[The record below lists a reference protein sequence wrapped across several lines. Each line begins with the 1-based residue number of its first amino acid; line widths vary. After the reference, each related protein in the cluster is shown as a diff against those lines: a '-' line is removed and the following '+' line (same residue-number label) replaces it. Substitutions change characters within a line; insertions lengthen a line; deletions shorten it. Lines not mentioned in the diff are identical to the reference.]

1 MKESFLSFSSILLI
15 NPLKYSILSIILSKR
30 FSFWRFIY
38 PVIKN
43 SLEYSINIISF
54 LKKVIGNTDASVKDH
69 VDTLAEYKD
78 YIWSNKDIDPHEI
91 RSMRESI
98 LNHFAMGESV
108 INKHKRLT
116 KILAIPY
123 FGRIDFLEK
132 KENSKVM
139 PIYIGIHTFYDPES
153 RATLIHDWRAP
164 VSSMFYDHELGEAG
178 YRSPSG
184 EIKGVIS
191 LKRQYRI
198 RGGKMEFMIES
209 ALTVHDDI
217 LQKELS
223 SNVDDKMK
231 NIVATI
237 QREQNQIIRNED
249 IRTLIIQGVAGSGKT
264 SIALHRIAYLLYT
277 FRDSISSKDILIIS
291 PNKVFSDYISN
302 VLPELGEETVPET
315 SMEQIL
321 SGVLEHKYKYQTYFG
336 LVNEL
341 LEKPSSSLIDRIAYK
356 ASFGFISE
364 LDKFILHIENT
375 YFKAADVKL
384 TKYITIPAP
393 FIEEQYLRFNRYPI
407 RRRFDAMADYMLDM
421 LKIQY
426 AFTVTTAGRN
436 LLKKEIRLMFAGNN
450 DIQVYKDF
458 FKWTNNPGMFKM
470 RKGHTLE
477 YSDLAPLAYL
487 HLALEGNGNQPFRVK
502 HLLIDEMQ
510 DYSPIQYKV
519 IQKLF
524 PCRKTVLGDAGQSVN
539 PYGSSTAETIQ
550 KSLTA
555 SEIMKLCKSYRSTFE
570 ITDFAQKIHPNAEL
584 EPVARHGEKPQ
595 ILQFGSAV
603 EELSGIMGLISTYR
617 KSGYKSLGIICKTEQ
632 QAREMADMLK
642 SYAND
647 ISFLSSQSSAF
658 VQGIVIISA
667 HMAKGLEFDEV
678 IIPQT
683 DERNYRS
690 EIDKSMLYVA
700 VTRAM
705 HRLTLTFHEARPATH

>member
-1 MKESFLSFSSILLI
+1 MAFNQTEKQEKEY
-15 NPLKYSILSIILSKR
+15 LKQ
-30 FSFWRFIY
+30 
-38 PVIKN
+38 
-43 SLEYSINIISF
+43 IISF

-78 YIWSNKDIDPHEI
+78 YIWFNKDIDPHEI

-98 LNHFAMGESV
+98 LNHFALGESV

-223 SNVDDKMK
+223 SNADDKMK

-237 QREQNQIIRNED
+237 QREQNRIIRNED

-341 LEKPSSSLIDRIAYK
+341 LEKPSSSLINRIAYK

-426 AFTVTTAGRN
+426 TFTVTTTGRN

-519 IQKLF
+519 TQKLF

-632 QAREMADMLK
+632 QARKMADMLK

-658 VQGIVIISA
+658 VQGIVITSA

>member
-1 MKESFLSFSSILLI
+1 MAFNQTEKQKKEY
-15 NPLKYSILSIILSKR
+15 LKQ
-30 FSFWRFIY
+30 
-38 PVIKN
+38 
-43 SLEYSINIISF
+43 IISF

-98 LNHFAMGESV
+98 LNHFALGESV
-108 INKHKRLT
+108 INKRKRLT

-139 PIYIGIHTFYDPES
+139 PTYIGIHTFYDPES

-184 EIKGVIS
+184 EIKGEIS

-264 SIALHRIAYLLYT
+264 SISLHRIAYLLYT

-632 QAREMADMLK
+632 QARKMADMLK

-658 VQGIVIISA
+658 VQGIVITSA

-705 HRLTLTFHEARPATH
+705 HRLTLTFHEARPTTH

>member
-1 MKESFLSFSSILLI
+1 
-15 NPLKYSILSIILSKR
+15 
-30 FSFWRFIY
+30 
-38 PVIKN
+38 
-43 SLEYSINIISF
+43 
-54 LKKVIGNTDASVKDH
+54 
-69 VDTLAEYKD
+69 
-78 YIWSNKDIDPHEI
+78 
-91 RSMRESI
+91 MRESI
-98 LNHFAMGESV
+98 LNHFALGESV

-223 SNVDDKMK
+223 SNADDKMK

-237 QREQNQIIRNED
+237 QREQNRIIRNED

-277 FRDSISSKDILIIS
+277 FRDNISSKDILIIS

-341 LEKPSSSLIDRIAYK
+341 LEKPSSSLINRIAYK

-426 AFTVTTAGRN
+426 TFTVTTTGRN

-632 QAREMADMLK
+632 QARKMADMLK

-658 VQGIVIISA
+658 VQGIVITSA
-667 HMAKGLEFDEV
+667 HMAKGLEFNEV

>member
-1 MKESFLSFSSILLI
+1 MAFNQTEKQEKEY
-15 NPLKYSILSIILSKR
+15 LKQ
-30 FSFWRFIY
+30 
-38 PVIKN
+38 
-43 SLEYSINIISF
+43 IISF

-98 LNHFAMGESV
+98 LNHFALGESV
-108 INKHKRLT
+108 INKRKRLT

-223 SNVDDKMK
+223 SNADDKMK

-237 QREQNQIIRNED
+237 QREQNRIIRNED
-249 IRTLIIQGVAGSGKT
+249 IRTLIIQG
-264 SIALHRIAYLLYT
+264 ALHRIAYLLYT

-341 LEKPSSSLIDRIAYK
+341 LEKPSSSLINRIAYK

-426 AFTVTTAGRN
+426 TFTVTTTGRN

-632 QAREMADMLK
+632 QARKMADMLK

-658 VQGIVIISA
+658 VQGIVITSA

>member
-1 MKESFLSFSSILLI
+1 MAFNQTEKQEKEY
-15 NPLKYSILSIILSKR
+15 LKQ
-30 FSFWRFIY
+30 
-38 PVIKN
+38 
-43 SLEYSINIISF
+43 IISF

-98 LNHFAMGESV
+98 LNHFALGESV

-632 QAREMADMLK
+632 QARKMADMLK

-658 VQGIVIISA
+658 VQGIVITSA

-705 HRLTLTFHEARPATH
+705 HRLTLTFHEARPTTH

>member
-1 MKESFLSFSSILLI
+1 MAFNQTEKQEKEY
-15 NPLKYSILSIILSKR
+15 LKQ
-30 FSFWRFIY
+30 
-38 PVIKN
+38 
-43 SLEYSINIISF
+43 IISF

-98 LNHFAMGESV
+98 LNHFALGESV
-108 INKHKRLT
+108 INKRKRLT

-139 PIYIGIHTFYDPES
+139 PTYIGIHTFYDPES

-184 EIKGVIS
+184 EIKGEIS

-237 QREQNQIIRNED
+237 QREQNRIIRNED

-426 AFTVTTAGRN
+426 TFTVTTTGRN

-632 QAREMADMLK
+632 QARKMADMLK

-658 VQGIVIISA
+658 VQGIVITSA

>member
-1 MKESFLSFSSILLI
+1 MAFNQTEKQEKEY
-15 NPLKYSILSIILSKR
+15 LKQ
-30 FSFWRFIY
+30 
-38 PVIKN
+38 
-43 SLEYSINIISF
+43 IISF

-98 LNHFAMGESV
+98 LNHFALGESV
-108 INKHKRLT
+108 INKRKRLT

-139 PIYIGIHTFYDPES
+139 PTYIGIHTFYDPES

-223 SNVDDKMK
+223 SNADDKMK

-237 QREQNQIIRNED
+237 QREQNRIIRNED

-341 LEKPSSSLIDRIAYK
+341 LEKPSSSLINRIAYK

-426 AFTVTTAGRN
+426 TFTVTTTGRN

-570 ITDFAQKIHPNAEL
+570 ITDFAQKLHPNAEL

-632 QAREMADMLK
+632 QARKMADMLK

-658 VQGIVIISA
+658 VQGIVITSA

>member
-1 MKESFLSFSSILLI
+1 
-15 NPLKYSILSIILSKR
+15 
-30 FSFWRFIY
+30 
-38 PVIKN
+38 
-43 SLEYSINIISF
+43 
-54 LKKVIGNTDASVKDH
+54 
-69 VDTLAEYKD
+69 
-78 YIWSNKDIDPHEI
+78 
-91 RSMRESI
+91 MRESI
-98 LNHFAMGESV
+98 LNHFALGESV

-223 SNVDDKMK
+223 SNADDKMK

-237 QREQNQIIRNED
+237 QREQNRIIRNED

-341 LEKPSSSLIDRIAYK
+341 LEKPSSSLINRIAYK

-426 AFTVTTAGRN
+426 TFTVTTTGKN

-632 QAREMADMLK
+632 QARKMADMLK

-658 VQGIVIISA
+658 VQGIVITSA
-667 HMAKGLEFDEV
+667 HMAKGLEFNEV

>member
-1 MKESFLSFSSILLI
+1 MAFNQTEKQEKEY
-15 NPLKYSILSIILSKR
+15 LKQ
-30 FSFWRFIY
+30 
-38 PVIKN
+38 
-43 SLEYSINIISF
+43 IISF

-98 LNHFAMGESV
+98 LNHFALGESV

-237 QREQNQIIRNED
+237 QREQSQIIRNED